1 MITTLKDQ
9 AVQHECLRNKT
20 KNMRSVFCYAER
32 TPLFKLKQFTH
43 SCQEKVVV
51 IVILLRSRQAFHG
64 RNKVGPQCLRK
75 RFGTFDLPQIQQI
88 FLNTANIFSRKL
100 THQPNHQQNDAK
112 HDLGERNWQKP
123 CVGIKICYC
132 TWSQNTYACIWAH
145 AHTIHTLTD
154 GWMDGWM
161 NG

>member
-1 MITTLKDQ
+1 MQTVINGRGTQDTKGEEKGIGIGAPLFPTQLSLSYACFWREMITTLKDQ

-20 KNMRSVFCYAER
+20 KNIRSVFCYAER

-112 HDLGERNWQKP
+112 HDLGERN
-123 CVGIKICYC
+123 
-132 TWSQNTYACIWAH
+132 
-145 AHTIHTLTD
+145 
-154 GWMDGWM
+154 
-161 NG
+161 